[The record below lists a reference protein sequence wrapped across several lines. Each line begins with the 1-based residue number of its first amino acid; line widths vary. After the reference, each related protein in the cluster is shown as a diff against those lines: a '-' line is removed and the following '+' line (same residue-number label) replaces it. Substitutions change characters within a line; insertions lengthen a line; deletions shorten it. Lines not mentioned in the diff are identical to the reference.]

1 MNKIKVAFLS
11 VFTVALIGFV
21 FFNNI
26 NTQALDE
33 KTQFLNFG
41 KLVSNNVKD
50 DKFNQLKNPATLNKN
65 DYESLVSYYKI
76 FFPEYTAEQVEENA
90 LNTLIEEVAVISKA
104 AELNMLPTEN
114 EVVEKTQELRKNFD
128 NATGPENEKVKEMV
142 KSLAEGLGITE
153 EEYWN
158 TLAVKGQI
166 FEMSAARLFE
176 QQTKDVSKELKSKE
190 WEESKQQLI
199 ATFKEKNIKA
209 IEELKAK

>member
-1 MNKIKVAFLS
+1 MVVSSL
-11 VFTVALIGFV
+11 GF
-21 FFNNI
+21 
-26 NTQALDE
+26 
-33 KTQFLNFG
+33 
-41 KLVSNNVKD
+41 
-50 DKFNQLKNPATLNKN
+50 
-65 DYESLVSYYKI
+65 
-76 FFPEYTAEQVEENA
+76 
-90 LNTLIEEVAVISKA
+90 
-104 AELNMLPTEN
+104 
-114 EVVEKTQELRKNFD
+114 
-128 NATGPENEKVKEMV
+128 
-142 KSLAEGLGITE
+142 TE